1 MISMGIEVERSRLM
15 LSTPRLI
22 ALSVAFVLVPQIVAL
37 FVVPGIAEG
46 DAYATARGAVQFEL
60 IPDIGGALIA
70 MFVIVHLG
78 WTDLVRHERFR
89 TRGWVVLVPAAML
102 IASVAA
108 IDYSN
113 LADAGS
119 TLVILLVAA
128 TFATGVS
135 EELMFRGIALQ
146 AFRDRHR
153 EWVAAV
159 FSSLLFGLL
168 HLMNVVVA
176 GPGAAF
182 QAIWACGMGYLLY
195 LCRRVGRGMAL
206 PIVVHWLWDFSTFSP
221 ELGRE
226 DVVLGDATF
235 ALFLVSVLLVIVVA
249 IRHRA
254 IPSSPLDPIRA
265 PSAPRPPGE

>member
-1 MISMGIEVERSRLM
+1 METEVRLSRRR
-15 LSTPRLI
+15 LSTLRLI
-22 ALSVAFVLVPQIVAL
+22 GLSVTFVLVPQIVAL

-60 IPDIGGALIA
+60 IPDLGGAIIA
-70 MFVIVHLG
+70 MWAIVHLG
-78 WTDLVRHERFR
+78 WTELVRHERFP
-89 TRGWVVLVPAAML
+89 TRRWVVLVPAAML

-113 LADAGS
+113 LVNAGS
-119 TLVILLVAA
+119 TLVVLLAMA

-153 EWVAAV
+153 EWVAAL

-168 HLMNVVVA
+168 HLMNIVVA
-176 GPGAAF
+176 GPGAVF

-195 LCRRVGRGMAL
+195 LCRRVGGGMTL

-226 DVVLGDATF
+226 DAPVSDATF
-235 ALFLVSVLLVIVVA
+235 AMFLLSVLLVIVAA
-249 IRHRA
+249 IRHRT
-254 IPSSPLDPIRA
+254 IPSSPPHPTQA
-265 PSAPRPPGE
+265 PS